1 MNRRT
6 RAQPVRFVEQW
17 KSFLL
22 SPKKSSFVFCD
33 SSLAPL
39 PFSAFRILARTTSR
53 VASKM
58 AFNGF
63 PFGGFT
69 MGATGPPGM
78 DLSLDDMIKQV
89 RLPFSAPVPRKD
101 N

>member
-1 MNRRT
+1 MNDESTNMTKRSL
-6 RAQPVRFVEQW
+6 F
-17 KSFLL
+17 
-22 SPKKSSFVFCD
+22 FCA
-33 SSLAPL
+33 SSL
-39 PFSAFRILARTTSR
+39 PFPTDSPHSRILARPPK

>member
-1 MNRRT
+1 
-6 RAQPVRFVEQW
+6 
-17 KSFLL
+17 
-22 SPKKSSFVFCD
+22 
-33 SSLAPL
+33 
-39 PFSAFRILARTTSR
+39 
-53 VASKM
+53 M

-89 RLPFSAPVPRKD
+89 RLPFSAPVPRED

>member
-1 MNRRT
+1 
-6 RAQPVRFVEQW
+6 
-17 KSFLL
+17 
-22 SPKKSSFVFCD
+22 
-33 SSLAPL
+33 
-39 PFSAFRILARTTSR
+39 
-53 VASKM
+53 M
-58 AFNGF
+58 AFNGS

-69 MGATGPPGM
+69 MGTTGPPGM

>member
-1 MNRRT
+1 MTSAHSVQCTICGSRL
-6 RAQPVRFVEQW
+6 Q
-17 KSFLL
+17 
-22 SPKKSSFVFCD
+22 FCFRL

-39 PFSAFRILARTTSR
+39 AFSAFRILERATSR

>member
-1 MNRRT
+1 MNDQSTKRSL
-6 RAQPVRFVEQW
+6 F
-17 KSFLL
+17 F
-22 SPKKSSFVFCD
+22 
-33 SSLAPL
+33 SSL
-39 PFSAFRILARTTSR
+39 PFPTDSPHSRILARPPK

-69 MGATGPPGM
+69 MCATGPEGM
-78 DLSLDDMIKQV
+78 DVSLDDMIKQV
-89 RLPFSAPVPRKD
+89 RLSFSALATRKD